1 MSMRGRGTL
10 EVKPCDNP
18 FFQVLPPLV
27 RRCHRGRRSLT
38 LHRPPLLSDHE
49 RQHRSC
55 RGAKTGMGFSAT
67 VRRLGTSALLMPPT
81 TPPTRFHATTL
92 ATPPST
98 ITTTTTTTA
107 AAAAT
112 PRHASQWVAPESYK
126 PKKLQKDTRYDFN
139 FMYRKVAAVASSRCA
154 PSKLPRGTVLT
165 PLTLLS

>member
-18 FFQVLPPLV
+18 FFQ
-27 RRCHRGRRSLT
+27 T
-38 LHRPPLLSDHE
+38 TNANI
-49 RQHRSC
+49 
-55 RGAKTGMGFSAT
+55 GAVAGQ
-67 VRRLGTSALLMPPT
+67 R
-81 TPPTRFHATTL
+81 
-92 ATPPST
+92 
-98 ITTTTTTTA
+98 
-107 AAAAT
+107 
-112 PRHASQWVAPESYK
+112 QWVAPESYK